1 MLRLNQRGS
10 NPSKERIYKLIKNYY
25 LQNLLLAIIIFISA
39 YLSFQFA
46 VTERNVSLFWVPI
59 GISLASFLLLGTKVW
74 VGVSVGAFLATLS
87 TGAPWQFAIGAAI
100 ANTAEPWLATILMTK
115 WQIRQE
121 LDTVGD
127 TLKFLLIGVILAPLL
142 GAFIGSSSFCL
153 THQCSNERFINTLA
167 QWGVGD
173 AMGALIITP
182 LLLSWLKPSLPIF
195 NTQNKLTTALGFVL
209 LILTNLFVFG
219 IIPSSYFNSEI
230 YSLEYLCFPFLMWA
244 GYKLTQRG
252 ATTAIFITVVISIVG
267 TMQGNSPFAE
277 DRVENSLFL
286 LWSFFAVVS
295 IPTLLLSGARTERA
309 TVENRLTELA
319 YYDSL
324 TKLPNRCVFYK
335 EVDDFINTCKI
346 KEQNSFCA
354 VLFVDLNRFKEI
366 NNSLG
371 HPLGNQ
377 VLYQVAQRLKVNV
390 PKEYLVARLGG
401 EEFGIFLPNIRE
413 SREAI
418 ILAETILNT
427 FRPSFQVNDVE
438 CFISLTIGINLA
450 NCNYEK
456 SENIVRD
463 ADIAM
468 CNAKQNKKSY
478 CIFNPEMLAK
488 RHSRLTIDQKLRKA
502 ITKEELSLFYQPIV
516 ALSSGQITGFETL
529 IRWYNQEQ
537 GWISPAR
544 FIPISEETGFI
555 IEIGEWVL
563 KQAFYQLKQWERH
576 TTFDGN
582 NFTLSV
588 NVSPRQLKEQNFVKQ
603 VKKLVRNYNID
614 PKLINLEITETA
626 ILEFHLNKVVSEL
639 KEIGVGLYLDDF
651 GMGESSLSRLYQLP
665 LDVMKIDRS
674 FIQGIPNNKRKSAIA
689 HTIINLATSM
699 ELGIIAEGIET
710 EAQRQQLLDWG
721 CEKGQGFFFYKPL
734 TVEKATE
741 IISSK
746 LDTTQ

>member
-1 MLRLNQRGS
+1 MLSLNQRGS
-10 NPSKERIYKLIKNYY
+10 NPSKGRIYKLTKRYY
-25 LQNLLLAIIIFISA
+25 LQNLLLAVIIFISA

-46 VTERNVSLFWVPI
+46 VTERNVSLFWVPM
-59 GISLASFLLLGTKVW
+59 GISLASFLFLGTKVW
-74 VGVSVGAFLATLS
+74 LGVSVGAFLATLS

-100 ANTAEPWLATILMTK
+100 ANTVEPWLATILMTQ
-115 WQIRQE
+115 WQTRQE

-195 NTQNKLTTALGFVL
+195 NTEKKLPTALGFVL

-427 FRPSFQVNDVE
+427 FRSSFQVNDVE
-438 CFISLTIGINLA
+438 CFISLTIGINLG
-450 NCNYEK
+450 NYNYEK

-488 RHSRLTIDQKLRKA
+488 RQSRLTIDQKVRKA

-516 ALSSGQITGFETL
+516 DLSSGQITGFETL

-544 FIPISEETGFI
+544 FIPIAEETGFI

-588 NVSPRQLKEQNFVKQ
+588 NVSPRQLKEQKFVKQ

-699 ELGIIAEGIET
+699 ELGVIAEGIET

-721 CEKGQGFFFYKPL
+721 CEKGQGFFFYQPL
-734 TVEKATE
+734 SAEKATE

-746 LDTTQ
+746 FDTTE